1 MNEKMKKDVE
11 DKMNN
16 AKDKY
21 SKMKKNDLI
30 EILTDK
36 NDKINNLEAELD
48 VLKDEFCNI
57 KNNEKLYK
65 DQLLR
70 MQADFE
76 NYKKREEK
84 KKKDFME
91 YANKDLIC
99 QLLSVIDNLE
109 RAALYS
115 KNDDKNN
122 IESVKEGI
130 EGILKEL
137 HKILEKEGAVSA
149 ACAKAMATGC
159 RDVLNTDYAV
169 SVTGIAGPDG
179 GTEQKP
185 VGLVYLAIADEQ
197 GTEVLELHLFGDRA
211 RIREGAV
218 RQAQN

>member
-115 KNDDKNN
+115 KND
-122 IESVKEGI
+122 
-130 EGILKEL
+130 
-137 HKILEKEGAVSA
+137 
-149 ACAKAMATGC
+149 
-159 RDVLNTDYAV
+159 
-169 SVTGIAGPDG
+169 
-179 GTEQKP
+179 
-185 VGLVYLAIADEQ
+185 
-197 GTEVLELHLFGDRA
+197 
-211 RIREGAV
+211 
-218 RQAQN
+218 